1 MIENVTQG
9 AIKAELLSELGLS
22 NPHQV
27 PKIEKIIVAAGVGTL
42 AQKDKK
48 IVKEVQENLTLIAG
62 QKAVINKAKKSISN
76 FKLREDMPVGVSV
89 TLRGKRANDFLNN
102 LINVVFPRVRD
113 FRGYSKKSFDGRGNI
128 SVGIKEH
135 LVFPE
140 MNPDDLVEIHGL
152 QIVIQ
157 TSAVNDE
164 QGYALLRKYNFPFKE
179 KN

>member
-1 MIENVTQG
+1 MLQNITQ
-9 AIKAELLSELGLS
+9 AQIKAELLSELGLS

-27 PKIEKIIVAAGVGTL
+27 PKIEKIIIGAGVGTL

-48 IVKEVQENLTLIAG
+48 LVKEVQENLTLIAG
-62 QKAVINKAKKSISN
+62 QKAVVNKARKSISN
-76 FKLREDMPVGVSV
+76 FKLREGMPVGVAV

-102 LINVVFPRVRD
+102 LVNVVFPRVRD
-113 FRGYSKKSFDGRGNI
+113 FRGFSKKSFDGRGNI
-128 SVGIKEH
+128 SIGIKEH

-140 MNPDDLVEIHGL
+140 INPDDFVEIHGL

-157 TSAVNDE
+157 TSAQNDE
-164 QGYALLRKYNFPFKE
+164 QGFALLKKYNFPFKE